1 MQRID
6 LKWRDRDGVERVES
20 FQGVRIVECNSGP
33 RAGTSIYVDDEKRY
47 IGYDAGSRRLWIFD
61 HVPDDDE
68 IESYS
73 DSDEEFL
80 AAMLKLGR
88 SVRF

>member
-6 LKWRDRDGVERVES
+6 LKWLGRDGVERVES
-20 FQGVRIVECNSGP
+20 FQGLRIVECNSGP
-33 RAGTSIYVDDEKRY
+33 HAGTTLYVDDEQRY
-47 IGYDAGSRRLWIFD
+47 IGYDGNTRRLWVFD

-68 IESYS
+68 IDAYC

-80 AAMLKLGR
+80 SAMLKLGR
-88 SVRF
+88 GIRF